1 MMNALSGGGAEKVLR
16 DILYN
21 INTEKYNIDIIL
33 IFKTGVYLDE
43 IEEKFN
49 IKSIISEKDS
59 NSNDLFTKIKRKV
72 RLKILTSTF
81 GINKFIPNKYDI
93 EIAFMQGMTTEI
105 ISKRKNDAKKIAWI
119 HIDML
124 KRKEA
129 GYVDKKD
136 KYIYSKFDK
145 IVAVSNDSANS
156 FIKLYKQY
164 REKVTVIYNPIDK
177 NLIYEKSNEK
187 NINYKSNSVNLIT
200 LGRLDRQKGYDILL
214 EAHNRLIKEGYNHN
228 LYILGQG
235 NEYNNLKSYIDKE
248 DLNNSAHLLGFK
260 KNPYPYIKAADVFVS
275 SSRYEGLPLVIC
287 ESMVLGK
294 PIIATNCTGP
304 RELLENDKTGILVE
318 VESVEDLK
326 NAMKEMIL
334 NNEKIDYYSKKSV
347 ERSKIFDLDK
357 TIMKIENLFDT
368 V

>member
-164 REKVTVIYNPIDK
+164 REKVNVIYNPVDK

-187 NINYKSNSVNLIT
+187 NISYESNSINLIT

-214 EAHNRLIKEGYNHN
+214 EAHNQLIKEGYKHD

-235 NEYNNLKSYIDKE
+235 DEYNNLKSYIDKE
-248 DLNNSAHLLGFK
+248 NLNNSAHLLGFK
-260 KNPYPYIKAADVFVS
+260 KNPYPYLKKADVFIS
-275 SSRYEGLPLVIC
+275 SSRYEGFALVIA
-287 ESMVLGK
+287 ESMILGK

-304 RELLENDKTGILVE
+304 RELLKNGEFGILSKVE
-318 VESVEDLK
+318 NVESLK
-326 NAMKEMIL
+326 KAMKEMIL
-334 NNEKIDYYSKKSV
+334 SSEKRNYYSAKSL
-347 ERSKIFDLDK
+347 ERSKLFDLDK
-357 TIMKIENLFDT
+357 TMIEIENLFDNI
-368 V
+368 